1 MSASPD
7 IIVAPRTVA
16 GLVAERLRAQIVA
29 GELASGSKLRQVEIA
44 RRFGVSTTPVREAL
58 AALQRE
64 GLVRLH
70 PQRGAVVFLPSV
82 DDLKEHYE
90 IRAAL
95 ESLAAAKA
103 AERFERQWAPP
114 LEALLDE
121 MRDGPP
127 ASRYIALNQRFHTA
141 LYEHAR
147 RPQLVAMI
155 AALRDASSAY
165 LHIYRAAA
173 DFPVAR
179 LDAEHRAIL
188 SACIAR
194 DAQGA
199 AEATREH
206 LQNTVEHVATRLEQP
221 E

>member
-1 MSASPD
+1 MTLT
-7 IIVAPRTVA
+7 APPTVA
-16 GLVAERLRAQIVA
+16 LQVAERLRAEIVA
-29 GELASGSKLRQVEIA
+29 GERPAGSRLRQLEIA
-44 RRFGVSTTPVREAL
+44 RAYGVSTTPVREAL
-58 AALQRE
+58 AALQLQ

-70 PQRGAVVFLPSV
+70 PQRGAVVFVPDV
-82 DDLKEHYE
+82 DDLREHYE
-90 IRAAL
+90 IRGAL
-95 ESLAAAKA
+95 EALAAAKA
-103 AERFERQWAPP
+103 AQRFEPEWAVP
-114 LEALLDE
+114 LRTYLDE
-121 MRDGPP
+121 MREAPP
-127 ASRYIALNQRFHTA
+127 AARYIALNQRFHTE
-141 LYEHAR
+141 LYEHCE
-147 RPQLVAMI
+147 RPRLVDMI
-155 AALRDASSAY
+155 ASLRDASSAY